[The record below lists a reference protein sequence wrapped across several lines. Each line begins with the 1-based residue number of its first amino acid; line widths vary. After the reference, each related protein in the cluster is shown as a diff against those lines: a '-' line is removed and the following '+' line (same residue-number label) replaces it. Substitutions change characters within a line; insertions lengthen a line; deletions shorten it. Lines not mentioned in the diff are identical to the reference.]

1 MTKNNTTNKGAEKL
15 FDAIGKLFGIYF
27 NISYYGIKKFNP
39 NSFKM
44 WFSILF
50 FLLVMFN
57 LTYNY
62 DFLVILNKIMPNIF
76 TVSVLTFFVKVP
88 WVGYFSSFSIL
99 GILLSIPLFGLEEYK
114 RIKAYQKDFDFLSI
128 KAGNGSPPKV
138 IRVVEVD
145 DFKTKVI
152 LKSEGIGI
160 DRYKTKTNDLTA
172 ALGQI
177 VEEIRSCNNPK
188 YIEFS
193 LTKKSLPK
201 QVSYYEIEKE
211 EAKPYS
217 FSIGESLGG
226 YLYQDI
232 STLPHMLIAGTTGG
246 GKSVF
251 FKQTLVSL
259 LKSSNNLQLYLLDL
273 KKGVEMRPFEN
284 LPNTKVIK
292 TEKDAVATLKNIR
305 DEMDKR
311 FKYLEKK
318 KLKEIDP
325 VRDKMDKI
333 IIGIDEASVLYTKSK
348 NNSKNKLINEAREL
362 TEELSKLSR
371 AAGIH
376 LILATQK
383 VTKETID
390 TKVQENIGGR
400 VCFRM
405 NTLQGSMTVLGNKMA
420 LTLPDIKGRAIW
432 ARGNK
437 FTQVQAP
444 FLSEDELEEELSILK
459 NELVSKERKFHGPM
473 ISTDVLKTNMDD
485 EITDLEKN
493 DSSGAS
499 RSPE

>member
-1 MTKNNTTNKGAEKL
+1 M
-15 FDAIGKLFGIYF
+15 
-27 NISYYGIKKFNP
+27 
-39 NSFKM
+39 
-44 WFSILF
+44 
-50 FLLVMFN
+50 
-57 LTYNY
+57 
-62 DFLVILNKIMPNIF
+62 
-76 TVSVLTFFVKVP
+76 
-88 WVGYFSSFSIL
+88 
-99 GILLSIPLFGLEEYK
+99 
-114 RIKAYQKDFDFLSI
+114 
-128 KAGNGSPPKV
+128 
-138 IRVVEVD
+138 
-145 DFKTKVI
+145 
-152 LKSEGIGI
+152 
-160 DRYKTKTNDLTA
+160 DR
-172 ALGQI
+172 
-177 VEEIRSCNNPK
+177 
-188 YIEFS
+188 
-193 LTKKSLPK
+193 
-201 QVSYYEIEKE
+201 
-211 EAKPYS
+211 
-217 FSIGESLGG
+217 
-226 YLYQDI
+226 
-232 STLPHMLIAGTTGG
+232 
-246 GKSVF
+246 
-251 FKQTLVSL
+251 
-259 LKSSNNLQLYLLDL
+259 
-273 KKGVEMRPFEN
+273 
-284 LPNTKVIK
+284 
-292 TEKDAVATLKNIR
+292 
-305 DEMDKR
+305 R

-325 VRDKMDKI
+325 ARDKMDKI

-437 FTQVQAP
+437 FTQIQAP